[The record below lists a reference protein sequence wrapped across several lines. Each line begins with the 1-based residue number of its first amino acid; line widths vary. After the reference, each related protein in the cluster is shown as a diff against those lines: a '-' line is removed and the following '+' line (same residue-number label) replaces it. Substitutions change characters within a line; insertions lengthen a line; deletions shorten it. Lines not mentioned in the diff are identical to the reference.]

1 MERASYLWVLAITI
15 LLLRSVTA
23 SVVAAGQGKS
33 THNER
38 GGLSTHSGSSSKGT
52 TNQNAQ
58 WSADPEQGW
67 IRSHQNH
74 SMQDRNKSTTSP
86 KSTGGK
92 NNANDKQRKRL

>member
-1 MERASYLWVLAITI
+1 MERASYLSVLAITI
-15 LLLRSVTA
+15 LLLTSVTA
-23 SVVAAGQGKS
+23 SVLAAGQGKS
-33 THNER
+33 THER

-52 TNQNAQ
+52 TNKNVQ

-67 IRSHQNH
+67 VRSYQNH